1 MDREVAG
8 EELVRP
14 TEVEETPEDVGL
26 GDEGEDIRA
35 ADAMVRSVAG
45 EWARAFALGGLA
57 LPWRVSHAA

>member
-8 EELVRP
+8 EELVRR
-14 TEVEETPEDVGL
+14 TEVEEMPEDV

-35 ADAMVRSVAG
+35 ADAMVRSVAV

-57 LPWRVSHAA
+57 LPWRLSHAA